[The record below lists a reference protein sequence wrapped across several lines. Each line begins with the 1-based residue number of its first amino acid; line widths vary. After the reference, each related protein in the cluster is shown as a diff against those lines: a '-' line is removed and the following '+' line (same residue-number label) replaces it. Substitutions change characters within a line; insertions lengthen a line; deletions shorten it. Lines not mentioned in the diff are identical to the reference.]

1 MEIADPVS
9 CIIVAIAGLLFIFI
23 GIVLV
28 RRGIRRKK
36 TCTASTPGTVDS
48 YEETVR
54 YRNED
59 GHSHREVNHF
69 PFFRFTVDGTEYVIK
84 SMTGG
89 NPAKKPV
96 GTGVTVLYEPGN
108 PENFYVK
115 GHDNDTFAGK
125 LSIAIGAFASLAGIA
140 LAIYGYMQ

>member
-1 MEIADPVS
+1 
-9 CIIVAIAGLLFIFI
+9 
-23 GIVLV
+23 
-28 RRGIRRKK
+28 
-36 TCTASTPGTVDS
+36 
-48 YEETVR
+48 
-54 YRNED
+54 
-59 GHSHREVNHF
+59 VNHF

-89 NPAKKPV
+89 NPANKPV